1 MRFLIYI
8 LSFLLPISL
17 FAADQIKIVGSGTVY
32 PLSTLIAENFI
43 AKNPQF
49 KAPIVE
55 ANGTGGGFKMFCS
68 GGGLDTPDISNA
80 SRKITANETAA
91 CNQNGV
97 KNILEIQLGY
107 DSIVMIQPKSLPQ
120 MNLTSEEIFLGLA
133 AKIPSATGSLIDN
146 PYKNWSEVNK
156 SLPNIPIRV
165 IGPAPLSG
173 TRDSFIELAM
183 DKACKNLQTAGKM
196 KGTEIELEQACK
208 TIRTDGAYINGGEN
222 YILFINKVAAS
233 KDTLAILGYSFYEQN
248 ESKVNAIKIDGVA
261 PNAQSFAKK
270 EYPLFRPLFVYV
282 KQDKIGVVKGLKELV
297 AETISKEAIGPNGYL
312 KRNGLI
318 PMSLKEYNA
327 MIARIKL

>member
-1 MRFLIYI
+1 MKFLVYF
-8 LSFLLPISL
+8 LTLLLPVSL
-17 FAADQIKIVGSGTVY
+17 FSADQIKIVGSSTVY
-32 PLSTLIAENFI
+32 PFSTLIAENFV
-43 AKNPQF
+43 AKNSQF
-49 KAPIVE
+49 KAPIIE

-68 GGGLDTPDISNA
+68 GSGLDTPDISNA
-80 SRKITANETAA
+80 SRKITANEKDN
-91 CNQNGV
+91 CHQNGV

-120 MNLTSEEIFLGLA
+120 MKLTTEEIFLGLA
-133 AKIPSATGSLIDN
+133 AKVPSSTGSLIDN
-146 PYKNWSEVNK
+146 PYKNWNEINK

-183 DKACKNLQTAGKM
+183 DRGSKSLQAQGKM
-196 KGTEIELEQACK
+196 KGTKIELEQASK
-208 TIRTDGAYINGGEN
+208 TIRTDGAYVNGGEN

-248 ESKVNAIKIDGVA
+248 EKKVNAITIEGVV

-270 EYPLFRPLFVYV
+270 EYPLFRPLFIYV

-297 AETISKEAIGPNGYL
+297 HETISKDAIGANGYL

-318 PMSLKEYNA
+318 PMSEKEYKD